1 MKMKERKRPSWA
13 DWADNIRSL
22 DDPAKAFEKPEALD
36 DLVILD
42 LSSRSMAGCFCSSLL
57 AELGAKTIRIEPPG
71 GDLVRTYS
79 PGGIKHQGT
88 GLAYLQEGRN
98 KFHITLNLETEEGR
112 EIFKSLAGQADIVIE
127 TYPAGTMDEWGLGY
141 QELSADNPRLIFA
154 SITEFGQFG
163 PESVNKQY
171 DYDNVSQA
179 RSGIQHQTGEVLP
192 ENCSCRE
199 RPYAVP
205 TKSGPW
211 MAWATSGT
219 FAAVGILAALYH
231 RDMTGE
237 GQAID
242 VATPEA
248 YERLNDYA
256 LLWYAEEQVVNERF
270 GNLDAS
276 LWLYGFYP
284 TKDGGVFLGG
294 LRLEMWQALVDMLE
308 KWDEWGAGEW
318 TSLAPFTQRGWQ
330 LKYQSMIDPLTSQY
344 TSEELTNKS
353 IEYSKSGRLA
363 PITPVV
369 AEIVS
374 PWKTM
379 HDENWLDRGIFTPVE
394 DPIYGSVICAQAQWK
409 ATGTPPRT
417 KWVCRPVGYDNGYIY
432 LKYLGYG
439 PSALKELEAK
449 GII

>member
-1 MKMKERKRPSWA
+1 MKERKRPNWA
-13 DWADNIRSL
+13 DWADKIRSL

-36 DLVILD
+36 DLVVLD

-71 GDLVRTYS
+71 GDLIRTYS

-112 EIFKSLAGQADIVIE
+112 EILKSLAGQADIVIE
-127 TYPAGTMDEWGLGY
+127 TYPAGTMDEWGIGY
-141 QELSADNPRLIFA
+141 EELSADNPRLIFS
-154 SITEFGQFG
+154 SITAFGQFG
-163 PESVNKQY
+163 PESVNRQY

-179 RSGIQHQTGEVLP
+179 RSGIQYQTGEVLP
-192 ENCSCRE
+192 EGSSCRE

-256 LLWYAEEQVVNERF
+256 LHWYADQQVVNERF
-270 GNLDAS
+270 GSLDAC

-284 TKDGGVFLGG
+284 TKDGVSFSGDSA
-294 LRLEMWQALVDMLE
+294 W
-308 KWDEWGAGEW
+308 KC
-318 TSLAPFTQRGWQ
+318 
-330 LKYQSMIDPLTSQY
+330 
-344 TSEELTNKS
+344 
-353 IEYSKSGRLA
+353 GRLWLICWA
-363 PITPVV
+363 SGMNGGPANGNHLPLLLRRTGSLST
-369 AEIVS
+369 S
-374 PWKTM
+374 P
-379 HDENWLDRGIFTPVE
+379 
-394 DPIYGSVICAQAQWK
+394 
-409 ATGTPPRT
+409 
-417 KWVCRPVGYDNGYIY
+417 
-432 LKYLGYG
+432 
-439 PSALKELEAK
+439 
-449 GII
+449 